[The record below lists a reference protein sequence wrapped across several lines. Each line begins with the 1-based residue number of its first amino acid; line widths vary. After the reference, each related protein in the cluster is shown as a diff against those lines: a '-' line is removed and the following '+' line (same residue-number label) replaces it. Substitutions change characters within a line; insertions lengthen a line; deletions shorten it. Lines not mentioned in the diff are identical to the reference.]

1 MLEASMYFQI
11 ECLKQRL
18 VEYLSKHFHHSVY
31 FKFLDIATKY
41 GLGSL
46 FLVTYSNFV
55 NNVVIKT
62 RKTLYMVLKFV
73 TNFIIKILNRILPIQ
88 NVFLQID

>member
-11 ECLKQRL
+11 KCLKQRL
-18 VEYLSKHFHHSVY
+18 EEYLSKHFHHSVY

-46 FLVTYSNFV
+46 FVVT
-55 NNVVIKT
+55 
-62 RKTLYMVLKFV
+62 
-73 TNFIIKILNRILPIQ
+73 
-88 NVFLQID
+88 